1 MASQDE
7 GLVDVIRRLK
17 PRDDSQRA
25 LQSHALDIAETLL
38 QARWVVLAGTAT
50 SVPMTFLVILLFWL
64 TITFE
69 SFGLFS
75 PWNTTVLTV
84 LCVCAQ
90 SVASAIFL
98 VLEMDAPFDR
108 LLRVSADPWRYAHS
122 RLNQ

>member
-7 GLVDVIRRLK
+7 GLVAVIRRLK
-17 PRDDSQRA
+17 ARDDSQRA
-25 LQSHALDIAETLL
+25 LQSRALDIAETLL

-64 TITFE
+64 TITFA

-84 LCVCAQ
+84 LCVCAL

-98 VLEMDAPFDR
+98 CWRWTRHLMACSGSPPIR
-108 LLRVSADPWRYAHS
+108 GATHTRV
-122 RLNQ
+122 